1 MIYRDMKAK
10 SAHFSANKAHF
21 VLRTVAFICV
31 VLCFSTIRA
40 AETNE
45 VLVVG
50 DTRLKPVVQVIA
62 GIEEIM
68 GRKVVV
74 YAPDEV
80 EGKLASLVEQHG
92 ARAVIALGRQSIDQ
106 ALTLP
111 PSVIVLYDLVI
122 LPPPV
127 DRPNTAGMYMGT
139 PVGEY
144 LRLMTTYLP
153 HLKKICVIAS
163 PGVVRLLNDADSSQ
177 VTVYEVADTYE
188 FVETVKHLEKADAV
202 LLLPDLSLLT
212 NKALEEI
219 YLFSFREKV
228 PLLGISKKHVRD
240 GSLFALEFDPESSG
254 RSLAMMAET
263 ALKQQDAMRNQALPP
278 RHFNLYINRNTA
290 DKMGIVVPEAM
301 LEKATQVYP

>member
-1 MIYRDMKAK
+1 MNRLLIKK
-10 SAHFSANKAHF
+10 NQ
-21 VLRTVAFICV
+21 FIRFV
-31 VLCFSTIRA
+31 VLLLAVPCICGADARGN
-40 AETNE
+40 NE

-80 EGKLASLVEQHG
+80 DGKLASLVEQHA
-92 ARAVIALGRQSIDQ
+92 ARAVIALGRPSIDQ

-111 PSVIVLYDLVI
+111 PSVIVLYDLVV
-122 LPPPV
+122 LPPPI

-139 PVGEY
+139 PIREY
-144 LRLMTTYLP
+144 LHLVSTYLP
-153 HLKKICVIAS
+153 HLKNICVIAS
-163 PGVVRLLNDADSSQ
+163 PGVVRLLNDADPSQ
-177 VTVYEVADTYE
+177 VTVYEVTNTYE
-188 FVETVKHLEKADAV
+188 FVETVKNLEKADAV

-228 PLLGISKKHVRD
+228 PLLGISKKHVRE

-254 RSLAMMAET
+254 RSLGMMAEA
-263 ALKQQDAMRNQALPP
+263 ALKQQNSMRNQALPP

-290 DKMGIVVPEAM
+290 DKMGIAVPEAM
-301 LEKATQVYP
+301 LKKATQVYP